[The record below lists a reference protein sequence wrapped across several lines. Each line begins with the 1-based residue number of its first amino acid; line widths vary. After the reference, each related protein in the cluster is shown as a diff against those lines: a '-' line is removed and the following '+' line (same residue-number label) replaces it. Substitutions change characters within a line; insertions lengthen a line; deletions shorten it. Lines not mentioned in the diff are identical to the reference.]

1 MKEERGRGVLSIHR
15 RVNCPTWESKNRGEW
30 WAMKTSS
37 EVRKGWQCLGRVAG
51 ESASSGNSQ
60 GFGGGQAVG
69 PEVRVEG
76 LVRGPAQGVW
86 ERLPVSYQ
94 DKTQDRDDGLGAVTS
109 PVTVCGSSALSF
121 RPLRRRV
128 DLLFEFPPLGGF
140 SFR

>member
-1 MKEERGRGVLSIHR
+1 MAVPREGGRRISVFREQPGIWR
-15 RVNCPTWESKNRGEW
+15 RTGCRSR
-30 WAMKTSS
+30 S
-37 EVRKGWQCLGRVAG
+37 EGGRAG
-51 ESASSGNSQ
+51 EEPSAGRA
-60 GFGGGQAVG
+60 GEA
-69 PEVRVEG
+69 
-76 LVRGPAQGVW
+76 A
-86 ERLPVSYQ
+86 VSYQ